1 MRKLVLA
8 ALVVAVAVGASVG
21 VVLGNGSTAA
31 IKASAANTLK
41 VQMHRVDAPSSK
53 LAGLATARRA
63 HRAKVI
69 YLESSPFTLSGGET
83 DGGTAKCPRRS
94 KAINGYFGEDSD
106 TVFPILNSVGVSLR
120 KWTIAVRNGFNPMTP
135 DATAFI
141 GTVCLK
147 P

>member
-8 ALVVAVAVGASVG
+8 TLVVAVAVGASVG
-21 VVLGNGSTAA
+21 VVLGSGSTAS
-31 IKASAANTLK
+31 IKASAADSLK
-41 VQMHRVDAPSSK
+41 VQMHRVNAPSSEM
-53 LAGLATARRA
+53 AGLATKRRT

-69 YLESSPFTLSGGET
+69 YFESNPFTLSGGET
-83 DGGTAKCPRRS
+83 RGATATCPRRA
-94 KAINGYFGEDSD
+94 KAVNGYFGEDSN

-120 KWTIAVRNGFNPMTP
+120 KWSIAVRNGFSPMTP
-135 DATAFI
+135 DARAFI

>member
-31 IKASAANTLK
+31 IKASAAHTLT
-41 VQMHRVDAPSSK
+41 VQMHR
-53 LAGLATARRA
+53 
-63 HRAKVI
+63 
-69 YLESSPFTLSGGET
+69 
-83 DGGTAKCPRRS
+83 GTAKCPRRS

>member
-8 ALVVAVAVGASVG
+8 ALVIAVAVGASVG
-21 VVLGNGSTAA
+21 VVLGSGSTAS
-31 IKASAANTLK
+31 IKASAVGSLK
-41 VQMHRVDAPSSK
+41 VQMHRVSAPSSK
-53 LAGLATARRA
+53 LAGPATTRLR

-69 YLESSPFTLSGGET
+69 YFESNPFTLSGGESN
-83 DGGTAKCPRRS
+83 GGTARCPRRS
-94 KAINGYFGEDSD
+94 KAINGYFGEDSN
-106 TVFPILNSVGVSLR
+106 TVFPILNSVGISLR
-120 KWTIAVRNGFNPMTP
+120 KWTIAVRNGFSVSTP